1 MKRILRYV
9 AGGFIALLV
18 ALIVVG
24 LVWREEI
31 ERLYRVNTLFAEDRI
46 VANFSN
52 MSSMFLWAPVPRG
65 DGPVRPLPEANAA
78 LPLRFDARGAT
89 HEVEDW
95 LLRRQVTSLLV
106 LKDGVLT
113 QERYFLGTGP
123 EDLRISWSMAK
134 SVMATMIGIAMA
146 EGEIADLDA
155 PVTEYAPSLKGSAYE
170 GATIR
175 NVLNMAS
182 GVAFNEDYL
191 DYDSDINRMGRELA
205 LGGSLDEFAGGLS
218 AQAGAPGENWRYVSI
233 DTHVLGM
240 VLRGA
245 TGRTVPEYLSEKIW
259 SRMGAE
265 ADAYYVTDGEGAAFV
280 LGGLNARSR
289 DYARF
294 GQLILD
300 GGAWDG
306 ARIAPADWVAEMTAQ
321 SAPPPADAGNRYGY
335 GYQWW
340 LPPEAD
346 DEVFAIGV
354 YGQFIWID
362 RASRTVVVLTSADR
376 QFRADDRAARDEA
389 MAFFR
394 KVSRP

>member
-1 MKRILRYV
+1 MRRILKYA
-9 AGGFIALLV
+9 AG
-18 ALIVVG
+18 VVG
-24 LVWREEI
+24 LLIVGLIVAGLIFREELT
-31 ERLYRVNTLFAEDRI
+31 RLYSVNTLFAEDRI
-46 VANFSN
+46 IGNFSN
-52 MSSMFLWAPVPRG
+52 MSASFLSRPAPRG
-65 DGPVRPLPEANAA
+65 TGPVRELPEAPAPLPET
-78 LPLRFDARGAT
+78 FEARGAA
-89 HEVEDW
+89 HDVEDW
-95 LLRRQVTSLLV
+95 LTRRAVTSLIV
-106 LKDGVLT
+106 MRDGAVSH
-113 QERYFLGTGP
+113 ERYFLGTGP

-134 SVMATMIGIAMA
+134 SVLATLIGIAKE
-146 EGEIADLDA
+146 EGAIADLDA
-155 PVTEYAPSLKGSAYE
+155 PVTEYAPSLKGSAYD

-191 DYDSDINRMGRELA
+191 DYNSDINRMGRELA
-205 LGGSLDEFAGGLS
+205 LGGSLDEFAGRLS

-245 TGRTVPEYLSEKIW
+245 TGRTVPEYLSEKLW

-294 GQLILD
+294 GHLILD

-362 RASRTVVVLTSADR
+362 CRSRTVVVLTSADR
-376 QFRADDRAARDEA
+376 QFRADDSAARDEA
-389 MAFFR
+389 IAFFR
-394 KVSRP
+394 AVSRP